1 MASTPEK
8 KKNILLIGAGAVG
21 QCYGFH
27 LARAGHHITYVVRP
41 QYVDALSSGLDVRCL
56 SGSARGRHHFHS
68 FGVETAETLSRVGWD
83 FVFICVS
90 STALR
95 RSRIPELCAELLG
108 ATIVVLQPGLG
119 DAEYVRERAPSATI
133 LRGLIGVVSYL
144 ESSPTDSQQR
154 SMTWWFPPLTKTLF
168 SGERSAASEVA
179 RMLSDGACP
188 AGMTDDVGKITA
200 LGSGF
205 LVPTM
210 ASLEL
215 EQWSLSALASSERLS
230 RTCQVIRDVTRLLR
244 PGYRRWLIAPL
255 TWTPITRVIIR
266 MAPWLVP
273 FDLDAML
280 RIHFTK
286 VGDQTRDMLREFR
299 VQASEMSQPSPE
311 LIRLCDELDS
321 FTKKE

>member
-1 MASTPEK
+1 
-8 KKNILLIGAGAVG
+8 
-21 QCYGFH
+21 
-27 LARAGHHITYVVRP
+27 
-41 QYVDALSSGLDVRCL
+41 
-56 SGSARGRHHFHS
+56 
-68 FGVETAETLSRVGWD
+68 
-83 FVFICVS
+83 
-90 STALR
+90 
-95 RSRIPELCAELLG
+95 
-108 ATIVVLQPGLG
+108 
-119 DAEYVRERAPSATI
+119 
-133 LRGLIGVVSYL
+133 
-144 ESSPTDSQQR
+144 
-154 SMTWWFPPLTKTLF
+154 
-168 SGERSAASEVA
+168 
-179 RMLSDGACP
+179 MLSDGACP

-230 RTCQVIRDVTRLLR
+230 RTCQVIRDVTGLLR

-286 VGDQTRDMLREFR
+286 VGEQTRDMLREFR
-299 VQASEMSQPSPE
+299 VQASEMSQPIPE